1 MDGILNERRAVSTKV
16 GNFMNHSRTVSFLL
30 ALLGFFFASAI
41 AGQLIFQG
49 QGDTPAISFR
59 YGLLYLLYCGVPGAV
74 RGEYPFLPAVLCQLV
89 SGVAIYWLAR
99 LSITLTLIALGCAVV
114 IACVWLFVMAPQF
127 FS

>member
-1 MDGILNERRAVSTKV
+1 MIRHRAIPLLL
-16 GNFMNHSRTVSFLL
+16 GLCGFLL
-30 ALLGFFFASAI
+30 SSAI

-59 YGLLYLLYCGVPGAV
+59 YGLLYLLYCGVPWAV

-89 SGVAIYWLAR
+89 SGVAVYWLAR
-99 LSITLTLIALGCAVV
+99 VRVTFALIVLGCAVV
-114 IACVWLFVMAPQF
+114 IICIWLFVMAPQF